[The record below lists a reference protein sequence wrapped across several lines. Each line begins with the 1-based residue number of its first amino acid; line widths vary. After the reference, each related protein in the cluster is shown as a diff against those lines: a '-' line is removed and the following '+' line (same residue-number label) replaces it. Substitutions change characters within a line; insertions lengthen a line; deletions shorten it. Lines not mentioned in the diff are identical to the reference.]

1 MYLLKKSCTYILL
14 RIKNDVNRKSL
25 ICAVNEWFLSMC
37 CINLDR
43 LWVKKPCNYWR
54 VWLTLCSHSR
64 NWSRNIIVNFFFARW
79 PLTYQYN
86 VKKGFCTHGVLRPNI
101 NSFFFWEEGGHFLR
115 LLDKICNFKHWV
127 RLFQT
132 VTNLKQNIMQHLF
145 CGTVAAILAH
155 ILYLNLHFLIMI
167 SSRDMLKLIT
177 LLCWILILI
186 IEIEENFTYL

>member
-25 ICAVNEWFLSMC
+25 ICAVNEWFLSMYC
-37 CINLDR
+37 SNLDR

-101 NSFFFWEEGGHFLR
+101 NSFFSGRREDIFYAYLI
-115 LLDKICNFKHWV
+115 KS
-127 RLFQT
+127 
-132 VTNLKQNIMQHLF
+132 
-145 CGTVAAILAH
+145 AILNTESGFFKPSQ
-155 ILYLNLHFLIMI
+155 IWNKI
-167 SSRDMLKLIT
+167 SCNIYFVVL
-177 LLCWILILI
+177 
-186 IEIEENFTYL
+186 